1 MVQPTQTR
9 ISADD
14 YYTLPSYAEHDL
26 IQLIAGEV
34 IVSIPPLHET
44 IEVWTL
50 GENEEFQRA
59 GVYVHTDTFTSP
71 TLKQDIAA
79 ATILGN
85 PS

>member
-14 YYTLPSYAEHDL
+14 YYTLHSYAEYEKHG
-26 IQLIAGEV
+26 ISEYW
-34 IVSIPPLHET
+34 IVDPLHET
-44 IEVWTL
+44 IEMWTL
-50 GENEEFQRA
+50 GEDEKFQRA
-59 GVYVHTDTFTSP
+59 GVYARTDTFTSP
-71 TLKQDIAA
+71 ILKQDVAG